1 METSDSFLTIM
12 SPSQG
17 IYKEKGSS
25 FIGYLFHVEDEETV
39 KEHLKEIKKE
49 HHDAR
54 HHCYAYVLGKDGDIW
69 RANDDGEPSGT
80 GGKPILGQIRSKNLS
95 NVLIIVVRYFGG
107 ILLGTSGL
115 INAYRTAAENAIS
128 NGVIETQ
135 TICEKYRL
143 FFPYELMN
151 NIMKVLKEENLKP
164 FNQQYEMTC
173 SVDISVRES
182 ASQRILNKF
191 ALIEGFR
198 YELISQE

>member
-1 METSDSFLTIM
+1 MFVLFLLFLIFISKYYMETNDSFLTII

-39 KEHLKEIKKE
+39 KERLKEIKKE

-135 TICEKYRL
+135 TIYEKYRL

-151 NIMKVLKEENLKP
+151 NIMKVLKEE
-164 FNQQYEMTC
+164 
-173 SVDISVRES
+173 R
-182 ASQRILNKF
+182 
-191 ALIEGFR
+191 
-198 YELISQE
+198 